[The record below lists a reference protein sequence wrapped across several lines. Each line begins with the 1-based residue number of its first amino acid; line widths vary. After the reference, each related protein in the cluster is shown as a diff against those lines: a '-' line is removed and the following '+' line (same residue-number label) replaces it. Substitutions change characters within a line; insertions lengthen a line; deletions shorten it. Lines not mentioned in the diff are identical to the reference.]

1 MLPTNGTFTRLGALG
16 WMWPDGGSVRTA
28 TKQRK
33 GTHGVPRLAP
43 AADTSTD
50 VDATT
55 LIYSLEAGLSTMSG
69 RDRFLRLFATLE
81 LDSVNS
87 RRLRSRGSTWSFCP
101 AYSPPLAQGQHV
113 WRAGRFEVSWVLPA
127 KRTKERARVDA
138 HLVKQMEVMEPN
150 RTN

>member
-1 MLPTNGTFTRLGALG
+1 
-16 WMWPDGGSVRTA
+16 
-28 TKQRK
+28 
-33 GTHGVPRLAP
+33 
-43 AADTSTD
+43 
-50 VDATT
+50 
-55 LIYSLEAGLSTMSG
+55 MSG
-69 RDRFLRLFATLE
+69 RDRFLLLFATLE

-101 AYSPPLAQGQHV
+101 AYSPPLAQEQHV

-127 KRTKERARVDA
+127 KRTKERTRVDA